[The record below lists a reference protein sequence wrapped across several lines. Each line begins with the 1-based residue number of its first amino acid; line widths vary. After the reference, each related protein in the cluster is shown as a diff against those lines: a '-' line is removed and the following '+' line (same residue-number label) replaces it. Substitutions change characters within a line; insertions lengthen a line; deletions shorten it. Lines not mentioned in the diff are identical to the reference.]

1 MNLAVDQRFVLD
13 ALRGQSRTRPWA
25 GAQVVGVTTANAV
38 AVAVALVTW
47 WAASG
52 TGKATE
58 QMELSSVALVGA
70 VIALASN
77 TWFLARGRQMI
88 RGAQGAVMGERRFVP
103 FGRDAVASAPDGS
116 SGPRARTAVT
126 PGGYCLAVPGTSRY
140 HRPSCPLVAGKD
152 TDDAPRSDHEQAG
165 RHSCEVCE
173 P

>member
-1 MNLAVDQRFVLD
+1 MNLALEERSVID
-13 ALRGQSRTRPWA
+13 ALLGQPRTRPWA
-25 GAQVVGVTTANAV
+25 GRQVVGVVTANAV
-38 AVAVALVTW
+38 TVAVTLVAW

-58 QMELSSVALVGA
+58 QIGFSSLALVAA

-88 RGAQGAVMGERRFVP
+88 RGAQGVVMGERRFAPFTGHTVP
-103 FGRDAVASAPDGS
+103 PAPNGSRRPRAGTVVPPDGRYPTVS
-116 SGPRARTAVT
+116 
-126 PGGYCLAVPGTSRY
+126 GTSRY

-152 TDDAPRSDHEQAG
+152 TDDAPRSAHEQAG
-165 RHSCEVCE
+165 RHPCEVCQ

>member
-1 MNLAVDQRFVLD
+1 VNLAVDQLYVAD

-25 GAQVVGVTTANAV
+25 GVQVVGVVAANAV
-38 AVAVALVTW
+38 AVALTLVAW

-58 QMELSSVALVGA
+58 QIAFSGLALVGA

-88 RGAQGAVMGERRFVP
+88 RVAQGAVMGERRFVP
-103 FGRDAVASAPDGS
+103 FRSETVPPATNGS
-116 SGPRARTAVT
+116 SRQSQRVA
-126 PGGYCLAVPGTSRY
+126 PGGHYLTVPGTSRY
-140 HRPSCPLVAGKD
+140 HRPSCPLVAQKD
-152 TDDAPRSDHEQAG
+152 SDDAPRSVHEQAG
-165 RHSCEVCE
+165 RRACEVCE

>member
-1 MNLAVDQRFVLD
+1 MNLAVDQRFVTD

-25 GAQVVGVTTANAV
+25 GAQVARVATANAV
-38 AVAVALVTW
+38 AIAVTVVAW

-58 QMELSSVALVGA
+58 QIGFSSLALVGA
-70 VIALASN
+70 VIALAWN

-88 RGAQGAVMGERRFVP
+88 RGAQGVVMSEQGFMP
-103 FGRDAVASAPDGS
+103 FRSDAAAPATNGTS
-116 SGPRARTAVT
+116 QHRARTVVPPVGHYLT
-126 PGGYCLAVPGTSRY
+126 VPGTSRY

-152 TDDAPRSDHEQAG
+152 SDGAVRSVHEQAG
-165 RHSCEVCE
+165 RNPCEVCE